1 MMKYEKHNK
10 KLKITIFNCISAILI
25 VLFWFILYYIFQ
37 NHCWQCSSKQE
48 CLIIHKD
55 ISWESLNVYAFFV
68 IYFLIELVNYL
79 FTDLAFLNY
88 AFIQAML
95 DFAVF
100 CVGVEFMERTSWFV
114 PITGVYINAEII
126 ELKVLIQYF
135 YVYGS
140 AMVFSNIIM
149 AIIHG
154 INIFLKSRKA

>member
-1 MMKYEKHNK
+1 MIIEKKQSK
-10 KLKITIFNCISAILI
+10 KIKIIFNIVSAVLI
-25 VLFWFILYYIFQ
+25 VLFWFIFYYIFQ

-68 IYFLIELVNYL
+68 IYFLIQLVNYL
-79 FTDLAFLNY
+79 FTDLPLLHY

-95 DFAVF
+95 DFAIF
-100 CVGVEFMERTSWFV
+100 CASIEFMERTSWFV
-114 PITGVYINAEII
+114 PITGVYINPEII
-126 ELKVLIQYF
+126 EYKVLLQYF

-149 AIIHG
+149 SIIHG
-154 INIFLKSRKA
+154 VNIFLKSRKV